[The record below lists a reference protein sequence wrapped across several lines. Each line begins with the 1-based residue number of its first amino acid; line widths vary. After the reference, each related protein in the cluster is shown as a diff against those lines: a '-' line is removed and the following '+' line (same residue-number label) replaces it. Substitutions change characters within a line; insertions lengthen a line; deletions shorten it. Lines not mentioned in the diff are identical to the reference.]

1 MYIYEDRC
9 FATFSYKRSHCA
21 PSPIHA
27 TPGFPTRIGRPVR
40 HWSWCVQVDV
50 AGATQLC
57 LGAAKVIFPWKLVN
71 GAVSTVSKLYHKS
84 DFLHRHQGTIQWNG
98 SLLSK
103 TDNLTPASIYNYLTK
118 NPGDTTSNS
127 SPSGSKVLQYLH
139 RHQFRPGG
147 SWWFMRVMLLWPG
160 TSMKLCQAL
169 AWCLI
174 MMTMMMECISN
185 LPQLSEVIHL
195 IQTQN
200 TNYCVATPLGSGQM
214 TWLAAR
220 TSSHE
225 MEAENL

>member
-1 MYIYEDRC
+1 MKTDV
-9 FATFSYKRSHCA
+9 FSTFSYKRSHCA
-21 PSPIHA
+21 SSPIHA

-40 HWSWCVQVDV
+40 HWSRCVQVDV

-57 LGAAKVIFPWKLVN
+57 LGAGRWFSHGNWSTELFQRFGSCTTKVIFC
-71 GAVSTVSKLYHKS
+71 T
-84 DFLHRHQGTIQWNG
+84 GTIQRSG

-147 SWWFMRVMLLWPG
+147 SWWFMRVTLLWPG

-169 AWCLI
+169 AWCLFFI
-174 MMTMMMECISN
+174 AIMMMECISN

-200 TNYCVATPLGSGQM
+200 TNYCVATLLGSGQM

-220 TSSHE
+220 TSSHD